1 MPSKYNSDFFSKLE
15 SRLDNAHKKSEDS
28 VSGLDVKIGNIT
40 KRILDK
46 VKQVNTKGMSKVLP
60 KGKDLND
67 KFMTIMLM
75 KLAYSKILEEYDY
88 YKNYDHYNREY
99 KELIK
104 GYSPAYLSGARWYY
118 GDNLP
123 KSNYTSSQFDICK
136 MYFIFSICSMINVK
150 SCSKE
155 DDVKM
160 NIYELD

>member
-40 KRILDK
+40 KRILEQ
-46 VKQVNTKGMSKVLP
+46 VKTTVLP

-88 YKNYDHYNREY
+88 YNNYDHYNRKY

-104 GYSPAYLSGARWYY
+104 GYSKAYLSGARWYY

-123 KSNYTSSQFDICK
+123 KSNYTSSQLEICK
-136 MYFIFSICSMINVK
+136 MYFIFIICSMINLK
-150 SCSKE
+150 ENLEE
-155 DDVKM
+155 DDIIM
-160 NIYELD
+160 NTYELD

>member
-28 VSGLDVKIGNIT
+28 VSGLDVKICNIT
-40 KRILDK
+40 KRILER
-46 VKQVNTKGMSKVLP
+46 VKQVKPN
-60 KGKDLND
+60 LND

-99 KELIK
+99 KDLIK
-104 GYSPAYLSGARWYY
+104 GYSKAYLSGAKWYY

-123 KSNYTSSQFDICK
+123 KSNYTSSQLEICK
-136 MYFIFSICSMINVK
+136 MYFMFR
-150 SCSKE
+150 
-155 DDVKM
+155 
-160 NIYELD
+160 